1 MKITTCFIFALV
13 LTLGMSSTTLA
24 KNRKRPAQRAMLET
38 MEAVPCGASQKGIAG
53 VGSVFASAGV
63 TKLNSE
69 EKLCQQYL
77 LRSDDME
84 YHIRPLKPKHALVLP
99 VGQEAVFKIKKDRL
113 YLRMADSDMKARA
126 FQVVAMK
133 PLHADPDSAASA
145 HREADKPSDYR
156 PASKPVQPPPGKPA
170 NAQSATSQ
178 SPGPGQ

>member
-1 MKITTCFIFALV
+1 MKITTCLTSALALILV
-13 LTLGMSSTTLA
+13 MSSSTFA
-24 KNRKRPAQRAMLET
+24 RNKKPAQRAMLET

-84 YHIRPLKPKHALVLP
+84 YHIRPFKSKHALVLP

-113 YLRMADSDMKARA
+113 YLRMANSDTKARA

-133 PLHADPDSAASA
+133 PLHADSDSAVST
-145 HREADKPSDYR
+145 HRETDKPSDYR
-156 PASKPVQPPPGKPA
+156 PTSKPVQPPPGKPA
-170 NAQSATSQ
+170 NAQSAASQ
-178 SPGPGQ
+178 NPGPGQ